1 MSQQHKV
8 FIALGTNLGD
18 RQVQLAQARGRL
30 AEAIDIDQVSP
41 IYETDPWGYEEQ
53 PDFLNQV
60 LSGRTALSPAALLTF
75 VKSLE
80 VDLGRQ
86 PTFHYGPRAID
97 IDILVYDE
105 VVMRAPN
112 LTVPHP
118 KLAERAFVLVP
129 LRDIAPDLTIPGED
143 RTVEMLYQA
152 LEDTTSVRPWKGPH
166 QDE

>member
-1 MSQQHKV
+1 MNRQHEV

-18 RQVQLAQARGRL
+18 RQLQLAEARRRL
-30 AEAIDIDQVSP
+30 AEAIHIDRVSP
-41 IYETDPWGYEEQ
+41 IYETDPWGYEDQ

-60 LSGRTALSPAALLTF
+60 LAGRTDLAPEALLAL

-80 VDLGRQ
+80 VELGRQ
-86 PTFHYGPRAID
+86 PTFRNGPRAID

-105 VVMRAPN
+105 LAMQGPE

-129 LRDIAPDLTIPGED
+129 LRDIAPDLLVPGEG
-143 RTVEMLYQA
+143 RTVETLYQE
-152 LEDTTSVRPWKGPH
+152 LEDTASVRPWKEPH
-166 QDE
+166 HHE